1 MLFVFKYIYNVRT
14 HEAKSICFLFIKH
27 LLLFQKA
34 IAFLLKSICFCFI
47 KHLLFYYTY
56 FVNSTLQFGFYK
68 KQ

>member
-1 MLFVFKYIYNVRT
+1 MYART
-14 HEAKSICFLFIKH
+14 K
-27 LLLFQKA
+27 QKA
-34 IAFLLKSICFCFI
+34 FAFLLKSICFCFR